1 METYQAIILGI
12 LQGIFEW
19 LPVSSEGI
27 ISLIMINLFGFKLQ
41 EAIFLA
47 IWLHTGTLFA
57 AIIYF
62 RNEVKGII
70 SNIIECL
77 TLKRLKNNN
86 LTSFLIISTIL
97 TGVVGVPILI
107 FGIVKINLPGNLATV
122 LIGLL
127 LIITGIANLSLK
139 KMKSSKQIRTND
151 AIPVGLLQ
159 GFAALPGISRSGIT
173 VATLLFLGYSAKK
186 AIDLSFLMS
195 IPVVLIAGI
204 GLAFFDKIVFDFNS
218 ILATIFSF
226 IVGFITIKFLIKAA
240 KKLNFGYF
248 CIFIGIL
255 SCLAL
260 FL

>member
-1 METYQAIILGI
+1 METYQAIVLGI

-27 ISLIMINLFGFKLQ
+27 ISIIMINLFGFKLQ
-41 EAIFLA
+41 EAIFYA

-57 AIIYF
+57 SIIYF
-62 RNEVKGII
+62 RNKVKEII
-70 SNIIECL
+70 SNIFECL
-77 TLKRLKNNN
+77 NLKRFKINN
-86 LTSFLIISTIL
+86 LTSFLIISTVL

-107 FGIVKINLPGNLATV
+107 FGVVKTNLPGNLATF

-127 LIITGIANLSLK
+127 LIITGIANLFSK
-139 KMKSSKQIRTND
+139 KIRSSKKVRTKD
-151 AIPVGLLQ
+151 AIPVGLVQ

-173 VATLLFLGYSAKK
+173 VASLLFLGYGAKN

-195 IPVVLIAGI
+195 IPVVLVAEV
-204 GLAFFDKIVFDFNS
+204 GLAFFDKIVFDLNS
-218 ILATIFSF
+218 VLATIFSF
-226 IVGFITIKFLIKAA
+226 IVGFITIKFLIKVANR
-240 KKLNFGYF
+240 LNFGYF